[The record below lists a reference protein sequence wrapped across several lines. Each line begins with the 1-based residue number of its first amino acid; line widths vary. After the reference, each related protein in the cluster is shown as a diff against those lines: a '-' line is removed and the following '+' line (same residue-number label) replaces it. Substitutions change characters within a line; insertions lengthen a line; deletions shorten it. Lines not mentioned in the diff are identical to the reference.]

1 MMAFRTPTVACLLIM
16 LATTSCRTSHGFVL
30 SSPQHEQRHSTGGS
44 WVTSHVLCSMAGDA
58 DVHFDLAIV
67 GGGVVGVQAAM
78 TAASAPLNKKVCLID
93 APRASGMLMNEA
105 TGEDLSLGAPTGLFS
120 KALRD
125 TSKTIK
131 VASLRGMGLREER

>member
-1 MMAFRTPTVACLLIM
+1 MTFTTPAVACLLIM
-16 LATTSCRTSHGFVL
+16 LATLSCRFSHGFPL
-30 SSPQHEQRHSTGGS
+30 SFPQNEQRRSTGGS
-44 WVTSHVLCSMAGDA
+44 WVTSHVLFSMVGDA
-58 DVHFDLAIV
+58 DEHFDLAIV